1 MSAALE
7 EAKRKIQENQFSFTD
22 LPAERTDSIWNLL
35 LSEPYNL
42 NLPELS
48 ALKNARCTQPGI

>member
-1 MSAALE
+1 MSALE
-7 EAKRKIQENQFSFTD
+7 EAKRKIQENRFNFTD
-22 LPAERTDSIWNLL
+22 LPAERTDSIWERL

-42 NLPELS
+42 SLPELS